1 MIANQ
6 QGSRVPS
13 RFLQRRAWP
22 EFVLVAGS
30 QSSSWSGVKLSQQA
44 PPTVVDRGMSV
55 CSVDKAKRA
64 IAQSVIQSVK
74 IDENALTA
82 SDAVELLSEVVA
94 REEKEARVL
103 KRP

>member
-1 MIANQ
+1 MPL
-6 QGSRVPS
+6 PS
-13 RFLQRRAWP
+13 H
-22 EFVLVAGS
+22 
-30 QSSSWSGVKLSQQA
+30 
-44 PPTVVDRGMSV
+44 SV
-55 CSVDKAKRA
+55 S
-64 IAQSVIQSVK
+64 K